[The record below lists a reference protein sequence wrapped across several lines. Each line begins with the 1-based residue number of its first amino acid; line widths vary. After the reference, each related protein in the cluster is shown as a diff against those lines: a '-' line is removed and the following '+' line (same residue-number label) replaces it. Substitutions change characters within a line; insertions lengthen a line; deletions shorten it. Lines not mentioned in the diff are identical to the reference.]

1 LSGAGDGQLLVL
13 ARCAGFVFRAPG
25 FSNPAVPPPVR
36 AGFAFGLSLALAPP
50 YASTADV
57 APSAF
62 VLALA
67 AEALLGAAIGIAA
80 SMLYDGAFAG
90 GRALDDYVGIRASV
104 PSANVAA
111 GAGFGR
117 LWSLAFA
124 TAFFVIGGDRVAL
137 QAFGDAFVA
146 LPPGT
151 LVRAANLETFA
162 VTLPSTLL
170 RAALFVA
177 GPAIAIALV
186 AQFALAV
193 VARVVPRFS
202 TFTLAFP
209 VVFGCVLLAT
219 MAALPVVLRAAG
231 TPWLDLSGLHAR

>member
-1 LSGAGDGQLLVL
+1 MSDGQLLVF

-25 FSNPAVPPPVR
+25 FSHPDVPPPVR
-36 AGFAFGLSLALAPP
+36 AGFAF
-50 YASTADV
+50 
-57 APSAF
+57 

-67 AEALLGAAIGIAA
+67 LGRAYAGTARIVPGAFVFELASETLVGAAIGIAV

-90 GRALDDYVGIRASV
+90 GRTLDDYVGIRASV
-104 PSANVAA
+104 PSAGVAA

-124 TAFFVIGGDRVAL
+124 TGFFVLGGYRPAL
-137 QAFGDAFVA
+137 TGFGETFRS
-146 LPPGT
+146 LPPGA
-151 LVRAANLETFA
+151 LVSAADLATFA
-162 VTLPSTLL
+162 LKLPQTLL

-186 AQFALAV
+186 AQVALAI

-209 VVFGCVLLAT
+209 IVFGCVLLAT
-219 MAALPVVLRAAG
+219 IAALPVVLSAAAE
-231 TPWLDLSGLHAR
+231 PWIDSSMLRLH

>member
-1 LSGAGDGQLLVL
+1 MSDGEVLVF

-25 FSNPAVPPPVR
+25 FNHPSVPAPVR
-36 AGFAFGLSLALAPP
+36 AGVAYALALALGNA
-50 YASTADV
+50 YGGGGRVGSGGLV
-57 APSAF
+57 F
-62 VLALA
+62 ALA
-67 AEALLGAAIGIAA
+67 TEALVGAAIGIAA
-80 SMLYDGAFAG
+80 SMLYDGAFSG

-104 PSANVAA
+104 PSANVSA

-124 TAFFVIGGDRVAL
+124 TGFFVLGGYRVAL
-137 QAFGDAFVA
+137 LGFADAFRS

-151 LVRAANLETFA
+151 LASRSDLQTFA
-162 VTLPSTLL
+162 VALPSTLVH
-170 RAALFVA
+170 ASLFVA

-209 VVFGCVLLAT
+209 VIFGCVLIAT
-219 MAALPVVLRAAG
+219 IAALPLVLGAAAN
-231 TPWLDLSGLHAR
+231 PWWDLAPLRRPH

>member
-1 LSGAGDGQLLVL
+1 M
-13 ARCAGFVFRAPG
+13 
-25 FSNPAVPPPVR
+25 PPPVR
-36 AGFAFGLSLALAPP
+36 AGFSYVLSLALAPA
-50 YASTADV
+50 YAARAYV

-67 AEALLGAAIGIAA
+67 TEVLFGAAIGIAA

-90 GRALDDYVGIRASV
+90 GRSLDDYVGIRASV

-117 LWSLAFA
+117 LWSLAFV
-124 TAFFVIGGDRVAL
+124 TGFFVLGGDRVAL
-137 QAFGDAFVA
+137 RAFGDAFVA

-151 LVRAANLETFA
+151 LATAADLQTFGVA
-162 VTLPSTLL
+162 LPATLL

-186 AQFALAV
+186 AQFALGV

-209 VVFGCVLLAT
+209 IVFGCVLLAT
-219 MAALPVVLRAAG
+219 LAALPVVLRAAG
-231 TPWLDLSGLHAR
+231 TPWLDVSALRAR